1 MCNDNKFPLITG
13 EISLDLVNTEVIR
26 YGKKHDLLT
35 SGEDVFAWVVA
46 LQKKQALHDRQ
57 FSGEVYEWADEVLP
71 LLKKLRLHLRQGY
84 EQLADNQSLPCDWMN
99 DLELLIEKAP
109 FTYRLVDGVLL
120 AVPSG
125 KSADAL
131 IALVAFNAMNL
142 FVTNE
147 LSHIHRCANKDC
159 TLLFIDKSGRR
170 KWCSM
175 KICGNRKK
183 VTRHLRRKE
192 REQQY

>member
-1 MCNDNKFPLITG
+1 MSHDNQFPLITG
-13 EISLDLVNTEVIR
+13 EISLDLVNTEMIR
-26 YGKKHDLLT
+26 YGKKHDLLA
-35 SGEDVFAWVVA
+35 SGEDLIAWVVA
-46 LQKKQALHDRQ
+46 LQKQQALHDRQ
-57 FSGEVYEWADEVLP
+57 FSGEVYEWADEALP
-71 LLKKLRLHLRQGY
+71 LLKKLRVHLRQGY
-84 EQLADNQSLPCDWMN
+84 EQLADDTSLPREWMN
-99 DLELLIEKAP
+99 HLELLIDKAP
-109 FTYRLVDGVLL
+109 FTYRLVNGALL

-125 KSADAL
+125 KSTDAL
-131 IALVAFNAMNL
+131 IALVALNAMNL

-192 REQQY
+192 QEQQK